1 MRIRFGYPTK
11 RTRRNSGYFQG
22 HTSILSI
29 TLYLLIYQRLDWTSP
44 ITNAR
49 TAFMDLT
56 AIFSLQSMG
65 EDSKYG
71 KINYTIKA
79 SILLPRGETTNSM
92 EDTFYVAAVPD
103 PSVPKPH
110 EDDLPKVCYSSFF
123 FAVVSISCTFLFDA
137 ICFYGKI

>member
-1 MRIRFGYPTK
+1 
-11 RTRRNSGYFQG
+11 
-22 HTSILSI
+22 
-29 TLYLLIYQRLDWTSP
+29 
-44 ITNAR
+44 
-49 TAFMDLT
+49 
-56 AIFSLQSMG
+56 MG

-110 EDDLPKVCYSSFF
+110 EDDLPKVCYSSFYLPRSGK
-123 FAVVSISCTFLFDA
+123 VMQKCRSKKKNKKGT
-137 ICFYGKI
+137 YGF

>member
-1 MRIRFGYPTK
+1 
-11 RTRRNSGYFQG
+11 
-22 HTSILSI
+22 
-29 TLYLLIYQRLDWTSP
+29 
-44 ITNAR
+44 
-49 TAFMDLT
+49 
-56 AIFSLQSMG
+56 MG

-123 FAVVSISCTFLFDA
+123 FAVVSILCTFLFDA
-137 ICFYGKI
+137 SCFYGKM